1 MIEARLRTSVAAI
14 LAVALTACQGASED
28 SGPVAERVEIEAT
41 SYAYS
46 PTTVTVPAGR
56 VRFVIHNA
64 SDIVHGFEVEGQGME
79 EEIEEIQPGATDSLT
94 VSLEESGTYEIYCPV
109 EDHEQRGMIGTLVV
123 EAATP

>member
-1 MIEARLRTSVAAI
+1 
-14 LAVALTACQGASED
+14 
-28 SGPVAERVEIEAT
+28 
-41 SYAYS
+41 
-46 PTTVTVPAGR
+46 
-56 VRFVIHNA
+56 VIHNA